1 MRDNPIS
8 PPTGP
13 ATGSCKGLHPQSNSL
28 AIIVSFCEPQR
39 PDPSKIVLEAGR
51 VATEKMLDYYK
62 LMGIIVTPQMTLTPE
77 KPKRVRRK
85 TV

>member
-1 MRDNPIS
+1 
-8 PPTGP
+8 
-13 ATGSCKGLHPQSNSL
+13 
-28 AIIVSFCEPQR
+28 
-39 PDPSKIVLEAGR
+39 VLEAGR

-77 KPKRVRRK
+77 KPNRVRRK